1 MSPHVQKLL
10 EAQTVECNLSLRY
23 YRATF
28 SIRNGVKWLLWD
40 TGKIGEASDA
50 GELSCLDKV
59 GETSQ
64 PWKLPW
70 RILEHGRRFQG
81 AFEVGE
87 IYQIME
93 VASSSRKSQQYNRR
107 ALLRI
112 PIPCH
117 HMDRCHKTT
126 HQTQQ
131 QLDPDN
137 NKQAGSKWSWNLR
150 PRPPNYELAV
160 AFIGNGTEIWGHVRQ
175 ITTWQWHHRV
185 REVKE
190 KLAFV
195 VHAVLAVVC
204 FEQKINYKYASM
216 LEFCK
221 NILSVL
227 SLSFGRTSFCAIYF
241 WIIT

>member
-1 MSPHVQKLL
+1 MSPQFTRPGGACNKLTALASWLSGDLISCLKRWARLKDGVDPGISSTHVQIRL
-10 EAQTVECNLSLRY
+10 ASTVKHDLSLRY

-70 RILEHGRRFQG
+70 KILERGRRFQG

-87 IYQIME
+87 TYQIME
-93 VASSSRKSQQYNRR
+93 VASSSRKSQRCNRR

-126 HQTQQ
+126 H
-131 QLDPDN
+131 
-137 NKQAGSKWSWNLR
+137 
-150 PRPPNYELAV
+150 
-160 AFIGNGTEIWGHVRQ
+160 
-175 ITTWQWHHRV
+175 
-185 REVKE
+185 
-190 KLAFV
+190 
-195 VHAVLAVVC
+195 
-204 FEQKINYKYASM
+204 
-216 LEFCK
+216 
-221 NILSVL
+221 
-227 SLSFGRTSFCAIYF
+227 
-241 WIIT
+241 